1 MASPAPAALAPGP
14 PSAGGSGGPGR
25 FVARLGRPR
34 LARHPSDFVTRH
46 LPRACDVRRVLDAA
60 VAQLSGQALDLVGR
74 PLECLG
80 EGCLRQMPSPAVEA
94 EHPDPPRLVMTRHD
108 GPGPVVDLRLTR
120 LALIPRSRRWGR
132 VATRLGAVGSA
143 AGGTDHTSGPAAL
156 PDGVATLRV
165 LKEMRDVPD
174 QVSVA

>member
-1 MASPAPAALAPGP
+1 MACRTRTGGLA
-14 PSAGGSGGPGR
+14 GR
-25 FVARLGRPR
+25 IFLGFVAAFGLCCGGVLKTRVALGNYSEEC
-34 LARHPSDFVTRH
+34 LAEGCNAEEVNELYASYKE
-46 LPRACDVRRVLDAA
+46 
-60 VAQLSGQALDLVGR
+60 
-74 PLECLG
+74 ECLG
-80 EGCLRQMPSPAVEA
+80 EGCLRPMPSPAVEA